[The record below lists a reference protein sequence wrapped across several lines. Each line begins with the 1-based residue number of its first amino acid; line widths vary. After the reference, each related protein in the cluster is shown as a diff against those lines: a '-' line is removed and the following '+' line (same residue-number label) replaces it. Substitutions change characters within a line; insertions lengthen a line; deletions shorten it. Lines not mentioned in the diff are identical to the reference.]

1 MSDSSNNKSEL
12 DEYGVW
18 IKTPPQ
24 DAAVNV
30 EKNETDSTDEINL
43 DDFNIEALEKNITAA
58 NDVTENSFEEKTE
71 ITEFNPDDLADTVDE
86 NELTQEETEVTEDST
101 EQPAAETD
109 DDFSGLDGEID
120 IDSFMEESG
129 EAAESTVPQEES
141 APVEEA
147 NAEIPDGEVDLDSF
161 MSDNNSSPASSVPD
175 GEVDLDSFMGDSSS
189 SGDGDVDLSAFMGDD
204 APSFGD
210 GDIDLDSFMGG
221 ESFTADKQEMQEIE
235 ETDPLDIDLEFDD
248 ENPFET
254 NQENSDT
261 SLDLNDFSD
270 GDSAENFDSLFDSI
284 QDENPDK
291 RAAAENHHASTG
303 TSTESEE
310 IDLSD
315 FGIDDESENLNPVIG
330 DESANKVA
338 AGPVDYEM
346 TIDEEES
353 DSDNETVV
361 EDESSDDEDYEIDIT
376 KDDVEETQ
384 KQQATDL
391 SSPDDDFDVDALFDN
406 IEDESGNKAPLDSAA
421 ETKEQEV
428 QENQGDKQEPMFQ
441 ENIQVT
447 PEDEFALDENSIQ
460 ENEIE
465 VSDTDEQDEIEIPET
480 LDQDLAV
487 PENEDEGD
495 DFSLPDFDAPDE
507 TSENEFSADNFESM
521 IENPVEEEIQVP
533 VTEETAEDT
542 TTEAFETE
550 TTEESSGE
558 EEFSVDEFMGDEGF
572 TDGGIG
578 VTGPYNEDGT
588 LIEKYIKHDE
598 EESAESESEADEPSF
613 EEPVIEENAIEEP
626 VIDEN
631 AIEEPVIDENAI
643 DESATEETTETTS
656 GDDFNFETVTAADN
670 NETSA
675 FDDDSTTLDMETL
688 NNIAADVVTDETSL
702 EEPVLDENSLEEGE
716 TEDTVTEEPSLEEP
730 VIEENTPEESAET
743 ASEDDFNFETV
754 AAAENNETS
763 AFDDDSTTL
772 DMETLNNIAADVVTD
787 ETSFEE
793 PPVVDEPDE
802 EAFDST
808 GIISD
813 DEMEKVFES
822 DQDEIAAEN
831 NSEENSEDKTF
842 VMEESSETSDE
853 ADESAGDNMEEKDLD
868 VSAYID
874 KGPDYDMTGVSL
886 TLDDFDKLSSQPVE
900 ETETQPIPDTF
911 EEEAAFLTSDSEEN
925 DSDETDEEEK
935 KIYSVFVKTSSTEKD
950 EVEVEK
956 SNVQTETPAESPAM
970 EEPVIQEEDSEIEKE
985 NNMSDESEAILKQIS
1000 SELANLRTEINGLK
1014 DEFETIKKNG
1024 ISSSENEN
1032 PAVEDQFTTEDSE
1045 SQEIEDSTENSAKE
1059 EDTGFFADTDED
1071 DTIALS
1077 GDELTNILNSAD
1089 FAPAGEIG
1097 EQKEEEIDNG
1107 LSMNFE
1113 EENLEEPVFDETQES
1128 EAAAAEEEEEE
1139 EEEEI
1144 EVPTVDDVLVES
1156 ADTDLMSS
1164 EIKDDNEEDVVEADS
1179 SIITDDDIPSP
1190 TLESILPETEPLTD
1204 GNMDFLTSDP
1214 AASMDFSDEA
1224 EDENEDEEDENLE
1237 TGISEEPV
1245 EEVFNTWENNEKLQE
1260 PEAAETEEPVIAEN
1274 AVAEEPVIEDSAA
1287 AEESKIAAEDSV
1299 AEEKT
1304 TETKTSSTSDIPENM
1319 KDEIRSVLA
1328 YMDQLLEN
1336 LPEEKI
1342 EEFAQS
1348 EQFETYKKLF
1358 AELGLS

>member
-1 MSDSSNNKSEL
+1 MNLQGDFMSDSSNNKSEL

-58 NDVTENSFEEKTE
+58 NDVTENSFEEETE

-86 NELTQEETEVTEDST
+86 NELTQEETEVKENST

-120 IDSFMEESG
+120 IDSFMEESE
-129 EAAESTVPQEES
+129 EAAERTVPQEES

-147 NAEIPDGEVDLDSF
+147 KAEIPDGEVDLDSF
-161 MSDNNSSPASSVPD
+161 MSDDNSSPASSVPD

-291 RAAAENHHASTG
+291 RAAAENHHASTE

-346 TIDEEES
+346 TIDEEEN

-406 IEDESGNKAPLDSAA
+406 IEDESGNKAPLDSAT

-447 PEDEFALDENSIQ
+447 PEDDFALNENSIQ

-507 TSENEFSADNFESM
+507 TSKNEFNADDFESI

-533 VTEETAEDT
+533 VTEETAET
-542 TTEAFETE
+542 KEGTATETFETE
-550 TTEESSGE
+550 NTEEASGE

-598 EESAESESEADEPSF
+598 DKSAEAESEADEPSYK
-613 EEPVIEENAIEEP
+613 EPVIEESAIEEP

-631 AIEEPVIDENAI
+631 AF

-656 GDDFNFETVTAADN
+656 DDDFNFETVAAADN

-702 EEPVLDENSLEEGE
+702 EEPVLDENALEEGE
-716 TEDTVTEEPSLEEP
+716 AKNTVTEEPSLEEP
-730 VIEENTPEESAET
+730 VIEENATEESTET

-754 AAAENNETS
+754 AAAENNENS

-925 DSDETDEEEK
+925 DSDEADKEEK

-970 EEPVIQEEDSEIEKE
+970 EEPVIQEEDSEIKKE

-1045 SQEIEDSTENSAKE
+1045 SQEIEESTETSAQK

-1128 EAAAAEEEEEE
+1128 ET
-1139 EEEEI
+1139 EEEI

-1224 EDENEDEEDENLE
+1224 EDENEDEEDEKLE

-1245 EEVFNTWENNEKLQE
+1245 EEVFNTWENNKKLPE

-1274 AVAEEPVIEDSAA
+1274 AVAEESE
-1287 AEESKIAAEDSV
+1287 IAAEDSV